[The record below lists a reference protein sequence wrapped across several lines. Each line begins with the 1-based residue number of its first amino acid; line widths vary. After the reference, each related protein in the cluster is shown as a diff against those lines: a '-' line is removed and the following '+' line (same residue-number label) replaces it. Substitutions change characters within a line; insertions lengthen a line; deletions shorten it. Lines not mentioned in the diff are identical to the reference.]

1 MPKSTGPARSGSSLT
16 ERYVYAVTRRLP
28 EDRRTAVREEL
39 RGTIADRIGT
49 LAAGRPDADSTANER
64 LALEELG
71 DPDRLA
77 ASYTGHRLQL
87 IGPGLYLAWK
97 RLLKVGLAVA
107 VPSVTTVVAVI
118 NAFSG
123 ERFGEVLGGALA
135 LAINLA
141 IDITFWVTLVFAI
154 VERTVDG
161 GLRSSLGRRWDVDQ
175 LPDLPKQ
182 RGSLSD
188 LIAGLV
194 WLGFIGL
201 AIVWQQVQSPID
213 KGLPLLDPDLWTF
226 WLPLILLLL
235 VAEAAFEVVKYRIGR
250 WTVTLAT
257 LNVVLGALFAAPVVY
272 LAATDRLLNPSAVAK
287 IQKGWAGFDAAAVN
301 TVVVIVSLAIWVWDG
316 VDGWRRTVRA

>member
-1 MPKSTGPARSGSSLT
+1 MPKSAGPARSGSGLT

-28 EDRRTAVREEL
+28 EDRRTAVRQEL
-39 RGTIADRIGT
+39 RGTIADRIDT

-141 IDITFWVTLVFAI
+141 IEKAKVGDIDRRAPGAGGRDSLEQGQTRNWPTLDDD
-154 VERTVDG
+154 RG
-161 GLRSSLGRRWDVDQ
+161 GR
-175 LPDLPKQ
+175 
-182 RGSLSD
+182 
-188 LIAGLV
+188 
-194 WLGFIGL
+194 
-201 AIVWQQVQSPID
+201 
-213 KGLPLLDPDLWTF
+213 
-226 WLPLILLLL
+226 
-235 VAEAAFEVVKYRIGR
+235 
-250 WTVTLAT
+250 
-257 LNVVLGALFAAPVVY
+257 
-272 LAATDRLLNPSAVAK
+272 
-287 IQKGWAGFDAAAVN
+287 
-301 TVVVIVSLAIWVWDG
+301 
-316 VDGWRRTVRA
+316 